1 MIRHWEEFEGG
12 PNAVRNEL
20 HITLNRRCE
29 ILLGARTVKE
39 LGEPEAAVLLFD
51 RINHTIGI
59 RQAHPRHPN
68 AHPLHAKSRGRHRLI
83 RASEFCRHH
92 KIRVTET
99 VAFTTAEIGEHGIL
113 ILDLR
118 TTTNIGKVLK
128 S

>member
-12 PNAVRNEL
+12 PNSGPNEL
-20 HITLNRRCE
+20 HVTLNRKGE
-29 ILLGARTVKE
+29 IMLGARTVQK

-68 AHPLHAKSRGRHRLI
+68 AHPLHTKSRGRHRVI
-83 RASEFCRHH
+83 RANEFCRHH
-92 KIRVTET
+92 KIHVTQT
-99 VAFTTAEIGEHGIL
+99 VAFPTAGIGEKGIL

-118 TTTNIGKVLK
+118 MTANFGKN
-128 S
+128 